1 MSELILSPEQREAY
15 DLAMDGRNVFVT
27 GPGGVG
33 KSEVVN
39 QIIDGLQMN
48 GKRVYV
54 TASTGVAAVRV
65 GGSTIHSYLGTGIAF
80 NKDSLRKDFARG
92 FVPRLEKIEE
102 RFRKTEVLV
111 VDEVSMLTGDYLE
124 MMDWWIKRHRT
135 STAPFGGVQLI
146 FSGDFL
152 QLPPVIKRS
161 MKVATK
167 YAFQSPAWE
176 RADFQTVHLE
186 TCFRQD
192 DEEFLKHLLR
202 IRRGVVPFDT
212 DKYFKA
218 RIGVELEE
226 PTRLYATNQKVFE
239 VNMQHLTQLPGEV
252 REYEATFDGD
262 SDKYAEKLVKNCIAD
277 FCVELK
283 VGAPVIFLRNRY
295 AEGQLIIVN
304 GQRGK
309 VVACEGGVVHVETD
323 GQTHAIGPVE
333 WEYKDADQK
342 VLCTMH
348 QIPLKLAWALTI
360 HKSQGMTLDSLL
372 CDVSSCF
379 EKGQV
384 YVALSRVRSIEGLS
398 LSSAL
403 DTKKVQA
410 CKEAVGFYEALEVA

>member
-39 QIIDGLQMN
+39 QIIDGFHMD
-48 GKRVYV
+48 GKNVYV
-54 TASTGVAAVRV
+54 TASTGVAAIRV

-92 FVPRLEKIEE
+92 YVPRLEKIEE

-135 STAPFGGVQLI
+135 STAPFGGIQLV

-192 DEEFLKHLLR
+192 DEELLKHLLR

-212 DKYFKA
+212 DKYF
-218 RIGVELEE
+218 RERVGVELDE
-226 PTRLYATNQKVFE
+226 PTRLYSTNQKVFE
-239 VNMQHLTQLPGEV
+239 VNMQYLTQLPGEV
-252 REYEATFDGD
+252 REYEATFEGD
-262 SDKYAEKLVKNCIAD
+262 ADKYAEKLVKNCIAD

-295 AEGQLIIVN
+295 EDGHLSVVN

-309 VVACEGGVVHVETD
+309 VIGFEEGRVQVVSD
-323 GQTHAIGPVE
+323 GCTYDVDPVE

-348 QIPLKLAWALTI
+348 QMPLKLAWALTI
-360 HKSQGMTLDSLL
+360 HKSQGMTLDSLH
-372 CDVSSCF
+372 CDVASCF

-384 YVALSRVRSIEGLS
+384 YVALSRVKSVGGLS
-398 LSSAL
+398 LSAPL
-403 DTKKVQA
+403 DAKKVQA
-410 CKEAVGFYEALEVA
+410 CREALDFYEALEVA